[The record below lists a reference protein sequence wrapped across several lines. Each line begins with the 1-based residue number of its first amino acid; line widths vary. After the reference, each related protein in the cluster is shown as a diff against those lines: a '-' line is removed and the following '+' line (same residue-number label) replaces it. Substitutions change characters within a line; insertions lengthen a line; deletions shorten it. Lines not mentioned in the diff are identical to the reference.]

1 MKNLVLWVIVAS
13 SICLGATGLLFFM
26 AAGHPSSSANDTAR
40 ILNTISGGICLIVA
54 TVLLIFSGIMFKLSK

>member
-1 MKNLVLWVIVAS
+1 MKNLVLWVIVGC

-26 AAGHPSSSANDTAR
+26 AAGHSGSSASDTAR

-54 TVLLIFSGIMFKLSK
+54 TVLLIFSGIMFKLNK